1 MHRLQQLVISCFV
14 EHATVSE
21 RVTARQLPRK
31 GQELIDTLVPTLQ
44 GKWWWL
50 DHHKCL
56 ITQKKEEEHGVNISN
71 PIVSCVFC
79 SAFWK
84 RDSHDMAVPTP
95 LDAVVWLSLQPGGHT
110 GMRCC
115 APAPRLSLCPLV
127 SMGRKPGLM
136 AGSSNTQTRGLG
148 LQGEGSNIPT
158 LNLDVACGVQS
169 NPLNSLLL
177 TFFFSKSQCSKE
189 A

>member
-21 RVTARQLPRK
+21 RVTARQLPHK
-31 GQELIDTLVPTLQ
+31 GQELLDTLVPTLQ

-56 ITQKKEEEHGVNISN
+56 ITQKKEEEHGVNISDL
-71 PIVSCVFC
+71 IVSCVFC

-95 LDAVVWLSLQPGGHT
+95 LDAVMWLSLQPGGHMGT
-110 GMRCC
+110 RCC
-115 APAPRLSLCPLV
+115 APAPCLSLCPLV
-127 SMGRKPGLM
+127 SMGRKPRLM
-136 AGSSNTQTRGLG
+136 AVSSNTQTRGLG
-148 LQGEGSNIPT
+148 LQREGLKHPYLEPWCS
-158 LNLDVACGVQS
+158 LWCSKQS
-169 NPLNSLLL
+169 TKQFAFN
-177 TFFFSKSQCSKE
+177 FFFL
-189 A
+189 